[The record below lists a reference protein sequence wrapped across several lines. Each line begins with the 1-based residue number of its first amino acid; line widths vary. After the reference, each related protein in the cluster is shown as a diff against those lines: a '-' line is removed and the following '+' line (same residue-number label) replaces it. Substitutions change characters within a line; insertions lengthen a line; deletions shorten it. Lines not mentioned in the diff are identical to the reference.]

1 MEPLALLELTP
12 VGVPIAIAGC
22 IVLVLLAGR
31 LLPDRV
37 RQEESGTGG
46 REFAV
51 SMRVRA
57 RGAADGQSVEVAGLR
72 HLSGVFLVQID
83 RPGRVIAPVGP
94 DEVLAGGDVLT
105 FVGRIDQVV
114 DLQRT
119 PGLESTETRQI
130 DQLGGGSRR
139 FYEVVV
145 ANNLDLVG
153 RTLRDIGFR
162 ARYGAAVLAIHRS
175 GQLLDAKLGDVSLH
189 FGDTLLVLADAEF
202 RERFRDS
209 PDFLLIASRQG
220 ITPTGSRK
228 AAIVAAIGIGFMV
241 LVGSGLVPILHGAVA
256 AAMLVVLTGI
266 LTPRQ
271 ARDAIDLNI
280 VILIAAGF
288 GLGAAV
294 EVTGLGVAIADLLV
308 DFFQPLGPVAALAA
322 VFLATMALTEVIS
335 NNAAAVLVFPIALAT
350 AAGLDVDPRPFV
362 VVVAFGASLS
372 FLTPIGYQTN
382 LMVYGLGNYRF
393 LDFTRLG
400 VPLNIVSLL
409 IVLLLV
415 PLVFPF

>member
-1 MEPLALLELTP
+1 
-12 VGVPIAIAGC
+12 
-22 IVLVLLAGR
+22 
-31 LLPDRV
+31 
-37 RQEESGTGG
+37 
-46 REFAV
+46 
-51 SMRVRA
+51 
-57 RGAADGQSVEVAGLR
+57 
-72 HLSGVFLVQID
+72 
-83 RPGRVIAPVGP
+83 
-94 DEVLAGGDVLT
+94 
-105 FVGRIDQVV
+105 
-114 DLQRT
+114 
-119 PGLESTETRQI
+119 
-130 DQLGGGSRR
+130 
-139 FYEVVV
+139 
-145 ANNLDLVG
+145 
-153 RTLRDIGFR
+153 
-162 ARYGAAVLAIHRS
+162 
-175 GQLLDAKLGDVSLH
+175 
-189 FGDTLLVLADAEF
+189 
-202 RERFRDS
+202 
-209 PDFLLIASRQG
+209 
-220 ITPTGSRK
+220 
-228 AAIVAAIGIGFMV
+228 VAAIGVGFMI